1 MDYTH
6 LPRTIKEPYWSNEKK
21 DQVICQFHYESG
33 PMVIAAVSDAENSN
47 PDWKEIMETFTPE
60 EIDKNTKKIIDE
72 NKRKIKVNREENKD
86 KREKQSSDSLFNSKL
101 EAFEIDI
108 IKNSKNR
115 KLKSRIRKAKNLTE
129 VIAFSSALISKEID
143 NE

>member
-33 PMVIAAVSDAENSN
+33 PMVIAAVSDAEKGN
-47 PDWKEIMETFTPE
+47 PDWKEIMETFALE
-60 EIDKNTKKIIDE
+60 EIDKNTEKIIDE
-72 NKRKIKVNREENKD
+72 HKRKSDVTKEENKD
-86 KREKQSSDSLFNSKL
+86 KKEKQSSDVLFNSKL